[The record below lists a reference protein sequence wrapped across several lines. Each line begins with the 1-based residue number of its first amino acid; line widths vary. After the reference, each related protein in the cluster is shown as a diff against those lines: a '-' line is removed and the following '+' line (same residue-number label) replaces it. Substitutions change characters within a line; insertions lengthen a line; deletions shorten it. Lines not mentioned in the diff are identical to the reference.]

1 MIEDPLPLNWKEIL
15 GIQVSKHGQT
25 LVGLHA
31 GMAAKLQLYFHYPP
45 TKMQRFL
52 RQKRRPRST
61 LALARPVMVTPTEIR
76 YFHVP
81 PQRAQFS
88 QKSVSV
94 SEIRGGKTHHWIL
107 LANVSTKKHW
117 CYHIPNSLPKKKKI
131 LITASRWSW
140 LLSSLCVFDFMPLQ
154 ASFSALCPPA
164 KGVHGT
170 PKAKEPSTWSLG
182 NQVVDVTCEKGV

>member
-1 MIEDPLPLNWKEIL
+1 MSSEDLPQGGDSAEPSEVIEDPLPLNWKEIL

-88 QKSVSV
+88 QNSVSV

-117 CYHIPNSLPKKKKI
+117 CYHIPNSLPKKKKNSDNCI
-131 LITASRWSW
+131 LVE
-140 LLSSLCVFDFMPLQ
+140 L
-154 ASFSALCPPA
+154 ASFVTLCI
-164 KGVHGT
+164 
-170 PKAKEPSTWSLG
+170 
-182 NQVVDVTCEKGV
+182 